1 MLSRSPCPVNTSVN
15 AWLIFVVKMAI
26 VAFVVSLF
34 VISVSCLLGVSFTAF
49 TIYSIYL
56 FYVHWKYS
64 HLPGPKRDSSF
75 FGNIPLIR
83 REREP
88 RRIMH
93 ELVQDLHSKH
103 GPVVPCFLHSTARLF
118 SYLIHESQE
127 NYWSLLICQIILAF
141 THIFETSISA
151 RNHLNSRSRRWGRCV
166 RTRPQRHHMAMGY
179 STVSFTRPSHV
190 PWSVLLVHSCFDYR
204 QAKNK

>member
-1 MLSRSPCPVNTSVN
+1 M
-15 AWLIFVVKMAI
+15 FVI
-26 VAFVVSLF
+26 SLF
-34 VISVSCLLGVSFTAF
+34 VISVSSLLGTFIPFT
-49 TIYSIYL
+49 
-56 FYVHWKYS
+56 YVRWKYS
-64 HLPGPKRDSSF
+64 HLPGPKRDSF
-75 FGNIPLIR
+75 LLGNIPLIR

-141 THIFETSISA
+141 TRIFETSISA
-151 RNHLNSRSRRWGRCV
+151 RNQLNSRSRRWSRRV

-190 PWSVLLVHSCFDYR
+190 PWSALLVHSCFDYR